1 MGNALSKTQFIK
13 LDANDVNETVL
24 EEYAELSSL
33 LRNSSIEFVSDEYY
47 GKAENLLKQES
58 VDVNH
63 CLYQEGTKDG
73 WQVQRH
79 LNTAHVIIKLGC
91 TGTISGFDI
100 DTTGFMD
107 AAPTNVLVE
116 GYVENK
122 NHGEKWI
129 TLLPN
134 VPIDMNAHNFFKIQ
148 HDQHI
153 YSRIKLTTAPGGGIA
168 RFRCYGHVVPIW
180 TNLKKEYN
188 LASANLGA
196 QIVRWTDVDH
206 ANKPNILL
214 DNGLSPLDGWLTP
227 RSRYEPRND
236 FVVIQLATLGV
247 IKDIIIDTTSFIG
260 NIPKYISIEGCNSNE
275 IDPYRDPNTEWF
287 KLVDKEPCAPNSS
300 VAYVVDYGLPVSHI
314 KLTLHPDGGIQ
325 QIQVLGVPYTGE
337 QQEDILTVDQNEA
350 MIENEEITEKE
361 ERQLDNQIT
370 KELGNLLFPTPP
382 LEQTVITTTTKITQK
397 RRKSIE
403 LVQEEPPAKSIKPH
417 QEPESEKTSRNG
429 TRRNRSSRQR

>member
-1 MGNALSKTQFIK
+1 M
-13 LDANDVNETVL
+13 
-24 EEYAELSSL
+24 L
-33 LRNSSIEFVSDEYY
+33 L
-47 GKAENLLKQES
+47 
-58 VDVNH
+58 
-63 CLYQEGTKDG
+63 
-73 WQVQRH
+73 
-79 LNTAHVIIKLGC
+79 
-91 TGTISGFDI
+91 TI
-100 DTTGFMD
+100 
-107 AAPTNVLVE
+107 
-116 GYVENK
+116 
-122 NHGEKWI
+122 
-129 TLLPN
+129 
-134 VPIDMNAHNFFKIQ
+134 
-148 HDQHI
+148 
-153 YSRIKLTTAPGGGIA
+153 
-168 RFRCYGHVVPIW
+168 FR
-180 TNLKKEYN
+180 
-188 LASANLGA
+188 
-196 QIVRWTDVDH
+196 
-206 ANKPNILL
+206 
-214 DNGLSPLDGWLTP
+214 LDGWLTP

-275 IDPYRDPNTEWF
+275 VSQSVHGFFFSFDINHKQIDPYRDPNTEWF